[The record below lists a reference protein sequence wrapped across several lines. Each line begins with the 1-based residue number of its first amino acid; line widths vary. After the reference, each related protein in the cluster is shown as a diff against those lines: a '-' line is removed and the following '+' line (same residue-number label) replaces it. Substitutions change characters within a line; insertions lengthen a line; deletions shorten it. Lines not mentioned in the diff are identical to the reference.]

1 MGLESFNRMQD
12 LPPSER
18 PLERLL
24 RQGAGALSSAE
35 LLAVI
40 LRAGHPGTNALELA
54 RLILIQAGAENDIS
68 HLSDFSISELLAITG
83 IGPVKAAQIA
93 ALIELAHRFQESAG
107 TPDPQLS
114 TPEAVVSRFG
124 SRLRV
129 LDHERLSAV
138 LLDNQNRLIKNCT
151 ISEGSVA
158 SVTIQARDVFR
169 HAVKA
174 NAVGIIL
181 MHNHPS
187 GDPTPSQDDINT
199 TRQLIAAG
207 KLIGIEV
214 YDHIIVGRFGSK
226 SLRRESHLWKAP

>member
-1 MGLESFNRMQD
+1 MGLDSFRRIQD
-12 LPPSER
+12 LPRSER
-18 PLERLL
+18 PIERLL
-24 RQGAGALSSAE
+24 QQGAGSLSSAE

-40 LRAGHPGTNALELA
+40 LRAGHRQANAVELA
-54 RLILIQAGAENDIS
+54 RLILRQAGAENDLS
-68 HLSDFSISELLAITG
+68 HLSDVSISELLNITG
-83 IGPVKAAQIA
+83 IGPVKAAQVA
-93 ALIELAHRFQESAG
+93 AVIELAHRFQEAG
-107 TPDPQLS
+107 AIPEPQLS

-158 SVTIQARDVFR
+158 SVSIQARDVFR

-187 GDPTPSQDDINT
+187 GDPTPSLDDINT

-207 KLIGIEV
+207 RLIGVAI

-226 SLRRESHLWKAP
+226 SLRRESHLWDES